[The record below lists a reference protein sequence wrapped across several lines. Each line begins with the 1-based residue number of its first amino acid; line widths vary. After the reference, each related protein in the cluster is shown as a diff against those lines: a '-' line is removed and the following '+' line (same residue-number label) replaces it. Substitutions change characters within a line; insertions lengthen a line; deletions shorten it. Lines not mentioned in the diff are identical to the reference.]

1 MRIRGGKTSKSSARK
16 SSVRA
21 SSASSRRRAS
31 FEKDDDEDE
40 EDSDDR
46 EPPRKSKAKVA
57 SKQKGKTA
65 SKGRGNDKR
74 SKMELIP
81 WGQPAGGRKGKAK
94 TLGLREKLEDLAKH
108 GQSAYKDVYRRAKV
122 RRYLQLT
129 LARSQGDQVVTY
141 YCALCKFFHR
151 ISFLA
156 FNFIINGCKIS
167 CTEAVK
173 DVSETIMY
181 FIRYENLPHPT
192 PNRFYD
198 PQHSRACS

>member
-1 MRIRGGKTSKSSARK
+1 MRIRGGKTSKSSVRK

-31 FEKDDDEDE
+31 LERDDDDDDE

-65 SKGRGNDKR
+65 SKGRGNEKR

-81 WGQPAGGRKGKAK
+81 WGTPAGGRKGKAK

-122 RRYLQLT
+122 RRVHATNTCVSSRRSSCSILSCMNRDFFFTENL
-129 LARSQGDQVVTY
+129 LRKSNFLSFDAR
-141 YCALCKFFHR
+141 
-151 ISFLA
+151 FLVHKLLKMNNIVSDNIM
-156 FNFIINGCKIS
+156 NFI
-167 CTEAVK
+167 
-173 DVSETIMY
+173 
-181 FIRYENLPHPT
+181 
-192 PNRFYD
+192 
-198 PQHSRACS
+198 